1 MFEFLLWTLDRALW
15 GMTGVNIYA
24 AVIGHHDDVWP
35 RVSSSM
41 GCLLAFVACTAFKV
55 AIQRARRDA

>member
-1 MFEFLLWTLDRALW
+1 MFEFLLWALDRTLW
-15 GMTGVNIYA
+15 VTTGVNIYA
-24 AVIGHHDDVWP
+24 AAIGHHDDVWT

-55 AIQRARRDA
+55 ALHRARRDA